1 MTATATA
8 PLTVIGIDAGPG
20 TTTLRTAD
28 HVLHRLA
35 DVLPLPA
42 GAFACT
48 HRVRPPGERPGLAL
62 SLAVPATVS
71 EAILDGLGA
80 VAGPAGLR
88 FGTEAGAGAALAAAE
103 HTGRDGGRAVYFPG
117 GAELPGRLTVGEL
130 LATTAID
137 AAEVLGGTPADPD
150 TVLITRSHVRPEW
163 VAGRLLL
170 RLMPALGGT
179 YVPFETPDPHPCCG
193 ADHD

>member
-1 MTATATA
+1 MTA
-8 PLTVIGIDAGPG
+8 PHVIGIDAGPH
-20 TTTLRTAD
+20 TATLRAAD
-28 HVLHRLA
+28 QVLHRLA

-62 SLAVPATVS
+62 SLAVPVAAA
-71 EAILDGLGA
+71 EAILDGLGT

-130 LATTAID
+130 LAGTAID
-137 AAEVLGGTPADPD
+137 AAEVLGGAPADPD

-193 ADHD
+193 AGHD

>member
-1 MTATATA
+1 MSTFH
-8 PLTVIGIDAGPG
+8 VIGVDAGRE
-20 TTTLRTAD
+20 TTTLRAAD

-35 DVLPLPA
+35 GLLPLPA
-42 GAFACT
+42 GAYACT

-62 SLAVPATVS
+62 SLAVPAADAGTVP
-71 EAILDGLGA
+71 DRLGA
-80 VAGPAGLR
+80 RAGAAGVR
-88 FGTEAGAGAALAAAE
+88 CGTEAGAGAALATAE
-103 HTGRDGGRAVYFPG
+103 HTGRTGGRAVYFPG
-117 GAELPGRLTVGEL
+117 SAGLPERLTVAEL

-150 TVLITRSHVRPEW
+150 TVLLTRSHVRPEW
-163 VAGRLLL
+163 VGGRLLL